1 MLGKNRIKTIRSLEH
16 KKYRQRENLFLAEGS
31 KLVSSLLAS
40 GTEVELL
47 AGTPESLDLLGPL
60 CDAATLVVE
69 AAPGE
74 LARATFLKSP
84 PSCIALCRLPGVS
97 LSAVSPERELVLCL
111 DGIQDPGNLGTI
123 VRLAAWFGIH
133 DLVCSEESAD
143 LYSPKAVQ
151 ATMGALANVRVHY
164 TPLEEFFGNAREKQ
178 VPVMGTFLAGENIYH
193 ADLTPAGILVVGS
206 EGQGIRQELLPWFSQ
221 KLTIPG
227 FAAEGVKPES
237 LNVSVATAIVLSEF
251 RRRKE

>member
-16 KKYRQRENLFLAEGS
+16 KKYRQRENLFVAEGS

-40 GTEVELL
+40 GMEVEVLT
-47 AGTPESLDLLGPL
+47 GIPESLDLLGSL
-60 CDAATLVVE
+60 CDAANLVVE
-69 AAPGE
+69 AEPGE
-74 LARATFLKSP
+74 LAKATFLKSP
-84 PSCIALCRLPGVS
+84 PTCIALCRLPRVS
-97 LSAVSPERELVLCL
+97 LSAISLERELILCL

-178 VPVMGTFLAGENIYH
+178 VPVMGTFLAGENIYR

-221 KLTIPG
+221 KLTIPD
-227 FAAEGVKPES
+227 FAGEGMKPES

-251 RRRKE
+251 RRRKA